1 MKRIEDILAQCIED
15 VKAGRC
21 SVEDCLSGYPA
32 LSKELEPLLRLAIN
46 IQQPPDVKP
55 SPAFKVKAR
64 VQLMERIHAKQ
75 SVTKWPRLRYTGQ
88 MEPILRRRRF
98 SMVTTII
105 AIVVAISTLGGGT
118 ALAAQGSLP
127 GDVLYGVKLGTEKVG
142 LIFADEVADA
152 ELWLKYADTRLSEIG
167 ALDEKGRPE
176 EIGIAVNG
184 YDEAIAMAMAKVDA
198 VGARGLPVGELSA
211 LVAEATQSHLI
222 ILDGLADAVPEEA
235 QEAIARAR
243 EASINGHENALRALA
258 GENPAGA
265 MGLNLAVMEGRLNRA
280 QAAAAAGDIDGV
292 TVALAQ
298 FEELSDFGDEISQ
311 IAQGLG
317 LDTTTVEQLV
327 AQATSV
333 QLELLAIVYDSVPE
347 VAKEAVEEAVEAS
360 ITGYQEAVEAL
371 ESKGALGDIPVEP
384 LIPEGIPTILTGT
397 PTAPTETPTPPTGTP
412 TAPEETPTPP
422 TETPTPP
429 EEIPGQG

>member
-21 SVEDCLSGYPA
+21 SVEDCLSRYPA
-32 LSKELEPLLRLAIN
+32 VSRELQPLLRLALN

-64 VQLMERIHAKQ
+64 VHLMEQIHAKQ
-75 SVTKWPRLRYTGQ
+75 SVTKWPWLRYTGR
-88 MEPILRRRRF
+88 MKPILHIRRF

-105 AIVVAISTLGGGT
+105 AAVLAISTLGGGT

-142 LIFADEVADA
+142 LIFADEAADA
-152 ELWLKYADTRLSEIG
+152 ELWLKYADTRLEEIG

-176 EIGIAVNG
+176 EIEVAVNG

-198 VGARGLPVGELSA
+198 VSARGLQVGELSA

-235 QEAIARAR
+235 QEAIARAG
-243 EASINGHENALRALA
+243 EASIIGYENALRALA
-258 GENPAGA
+258 GENPGKATEI
-265 MGLNLAVMEGRLNRA
+265 NLAAMEGRLNRA
-280 QAAAAAGDIDGV
+280 QAEAEAGDFDGV
-292 TVALAQ
+292 AVALTQ
-298 FEELSDFGDEISQ
+298 FEELSDFGEEISQ

-317 LDTTTVEQLV
+317 LDTTTIEQLV
-327 AQATSV
+327 AEATSI
-333 QLELLAIVYDSVPE
+333 QLEILAIVYDTVPE
-347 VAKEAVEEAVEAS
+347 AAQEAVESAMENSV
-360 ITGYQEAVEAL
+360 IGYQEAVEAL
-371 ESKGALGDIPVEP
+371 ENKGALGEIPVEP
-384 LIPEGIPTILTGT
+384 PIPEGIPVEPSVLEGTPTPPEGT
-397 PTAPTETPTPPTGTP
+397 PTAPPRD
-412 TAPEETPTPP
+412 
-422 TETPTPP
+422 
-429 EEIPGQG
+429 

>member
-15 VKAGRC
+15 VKSGRC
-21 SVEDCLSGYPA
+21 SVEDCLSRYPA
-32 LSKELEPLLRLAIN
+32 YSRELEPLLRLALN

-64 VQLMERIHAKQ
+64 VQLMEQIHAKQ
-75 SVTKWPRLRYTGQ
+75 SVTKWPWLRYTGQ
-88 MEPILRRRRF
+88 MKPILYRRRF
-98 SMVTTII
+98 SMVTIII
-105 AIVVAISTLGGGT
+105 AIVVAISTVGGGT

-127 GDVLYGVKLGTEKVG
+127 GDVLYGVKLGTEKIG
-142 LIFADEVADA
+142 LILADEVADA
-152 ELWLKYADTRLSEIG
+152 ELWLKYADTRLEEIG

-258 GENPAGA
+258 GEDPAGA
-265 MGLNLAVMEGRLNRA
+265 MGLNLAAMEGRLNRA

-292 TVALAQ
+292 GVALAQ

-347 VAKEAVEEAVEAS
+347 VAKEAVEEAVETS

-371 ESKGALGDIPVEP
+371 ESKGALGDIPVAP
-384 LIPEGIPTILTGT
+384 PIPEGIPTIPLE
-397 PTAPTETPTPPTGTP
+397 ETPTPP
-412 TAPEETPTPP
+412 PEETPTPP
-422 TETPTPP
+422 TGTPTPP